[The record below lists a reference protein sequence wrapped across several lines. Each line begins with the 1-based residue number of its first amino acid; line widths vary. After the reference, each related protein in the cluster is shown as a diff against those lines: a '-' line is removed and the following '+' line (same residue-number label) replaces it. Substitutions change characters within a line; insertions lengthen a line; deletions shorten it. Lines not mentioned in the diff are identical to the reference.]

1 MLYIW
6 PGPYRYIRVIC
17 NGSILNDHKCNACR
31 FAAAFTLYFLV
42 MHIMAYWCSDWL
54 TFRSIW
60 FAAINSNNM
69 WFSFLKAW
77 TNVLVSKFTQK
88 QSGFKVGDAVLVH
101 QLAQSRLMSL
111 VP

>member
-1 MLYIW
+1 
-6 PGPYRYIRVIC
+6 
-17 NGSILNDHKCNACR
+17 
-31 FAAAFTLYFLV
+31 

-60 FAAINSNNM
+60 FASINSNNM

-88 QSGFKVGDAVLVH
+88 QSGFKVCTATLRECISWELSGML
-101 QLAQSRLMSL
+101 SL
-111 VP
+111 LPQPEISSLYR